1 MSIRER
7 LCPQEQE
14 LSVLVRHCSDA
25 RYVWNLALEQRSLWV
40 RGRMRKITTNSQM
53 IDLAD
58 ARKVT
63 WLKEGSS
70 AIQQQALRD
79 LDRAFWNWWKR
90 PDHFGRPTW
99 RKKDINEGFAVRD
112 LSVRRINRKWGQ
124 VFIPKCGWVKFR
136 VTRQWCD
143 IEHASSA
150 RVTKDRSGRW
160 FVSFTYRAPQIERES
175 TGEIVGLDMGV
186 VHTATMST
194 GEFLDM
200 PELLS
205 KSEAQHKRRLQRRLA
220 RQVKGSNRRNQTK
233 LAIAKLSAKESDRR
247 KDWIEKT
254 TTELVRN
261 YDLIVL
267 EDLKVK
273 NMTRS
278 AKGTVDN
285 PGKNVAQKRGLNRSI
300 LAQSWGVFR
309 QRLTDKAN
317 GATTPVQIIFVNP
330 AYTSMRCSE
339 CGHTEPKNRKN
350 QADFCC
356 LACGY
361 TDNADVNAAKN
372 TIAAGLAV
380 TERGGQSHAKP
391 DEAKHGPTKAKHSD
405 PVKRTTNPK
414 AA

>member
-7 LCPQEQE
+7 LYPGEQQ
-14 LSVLVRHCSDA
+14 LPVLARHCSDA
-25 RYVWNLALEQRSLWV
+25 RYVWNLALEQRSSWR
-40 RGRMRKITTNSQM
+40 RGRSQKITYNTQAHE
-53 IDLAD
+53 LAEI
-58 ARKVT
+58 RKET

-70 AIQQQALRD
+70 VVQQQALRD
-79 LDRAFWNWWKR
+79 LDRAFQNWWKR

-112 LSVRRINRKWGQ
+112 LSVRRVNRKWGQ

-136 VTRQWCD
+136 VTRQWYD

-150 RVTKDRSGRW
+150 RVTRDRSGRW
-160 FVSFTYRAPQIERES
+160 FVSFTYPAPHIARGP
-175 TGEIVGLDMGV
+175 TGEIVGIDMGIA
-186 VHTATMST
+186 HTATTST
-194 GEFLDM
+194 GQFLDM

-205 KSEAQHKRRLQRRLA
+205 KGEAQRKRRLQRKLA

-261 YDLIVL
+261 YDLIAL

-278 AKGTVDN
+278 AKGTIAN
-285 PGKNVAQKRGLNRSI
+285 PGKNVKAKSGLNQSI
-300 LAQSWGVFR
+300 LAQGWGMFR
-309 QRLTDKAN
+309 QRLTDKAD
-317 GATTPVQIIFVNP
+317 GATTQVEIVFVNP

-339 CGHTEPKNRKN
+339 CGHTEQKNRKS

-372 TIAAGLAV
+372 IIAAGLAV
-380 TERGGQSHAKP
+380 TERGGQPHAAP
-391 DEAKHGPTKAKHSD
+391 IKAKHSD
-405 PVKRTTNPK
+405 PAKRTTNPK

>member
-7 LCPQEQE
+7 LYPGEQE
-14 LSVLVRHCSDA
+14 LSVLVRHCADA
-25 RYVWNLALEQRSLWV
+25 RYVWNLALEQRNLWV
-40 RGRMRKITTNSQM
+40 RGRSQKITCNNQM
-53 IDLAD
+53 NELTE

-79 LDRAFWNWWKR
+79 LDRAFQNWWKR

-99 RKKDINEGFAVRD
+99 RKAGINEGFAIRD

-124 VFIPKCGWVKFR
+124 VFVPKCGWVKFR
-136 VTRQWCD
+136 VTRQWGD

-160 FVSFTYRAPQIERES
+160 FVSFTYPAPYIAHEP

-186 VHTATMST
+186 AHTATTST
-194 GEFLDM
+194 GKFLDM
-200 PELLS
+200 QDLLS
-205 KSEAQHKRRLQRRLA
+205 KGEAQRKRRLQRKLA

-233 LAIAKLSAKESDRR
+233 LAIAKLSAKETDRR

-254 TTELVRN
+254 TTDLVRE

-267 EDLKVK
+267 EDLKIK

-278 AKGTVDN
+278 AKGTVEN
-285 PGKNVAQKRGLNRSI
+285 PGKNVKAKSGLNRSI
-300 LAQSWGVFR
+300 LSKNWGMFR
-309 QRLTDKAN
+309 QRLTDKAVN
-317 GATTPVQIIFVNP
+317 ATTPVEIIFVTP

-339 CGHTEPKNRKN
+339 CGHTEQKNRKS
-350 QADFCC
+350 QALFCC
-356 LACGY
+356 LSCDY

-372 TIAAGLAV
+372 IIAAGLAV
-380 TERGGQSHAKP
+380 TGRGGTSHV
-391 DEAKHGPTKAKHSD
+391 ESNETQHSD
-405 PVKRTTNPK
+405 PVKRQPAE